1 MIFSKR
7 CDGKTDIYQPESQM
21 ALGQNVLVLITEKLF
36 Y

>member
-1 MIFSKR
+1 MEKA
-7 CDGKTDIYQPESQM
+7 DIYQPESQM